1 MRIKLLHAAALAAL
15 TTLSTSAA
23 YAAQPLLPTA
33 AGDQVPTRLVSLP
46 APSGTIERKPVS
58 FSWALDPNLAL
69 AQPDPYLSTSR
80 EYWLTVDGSELNR
93 GVSLA
98 MSSPGALVRISPA
111 RGAKPLRSADFAM
124 TSHGRR
130 VTVDRAADAEALR
143 RAGMDASA
151 GTQVLRLG
159 AGSGAGPSI
168 LRAQNASG
176 RYVVHVFEPNSDQ
189 LLFARPDRDHALA
202 GQQMRV
208 VIGSTANGRRAA
220 LRSSALLVAP
230 DGSSQKVS
238 VRNTNGGGQEAVF
251 NLPTQVRQGGGLWE
265 LQVFSDIGGTPR
277 DIRTAF
283 AVAQPTARFA
293 GSYALDAS
301 HLRVSL
307 PLQAGSPGRY
317 EARGTLYASAP
328 DGSLRAVSEAHSAAW
343 MNAGNGSLVLQ
354 FDRAHIPAG
363 YGAPFEL
370 RQLELNDQGR
380 MVPIES
386 HARAARF

>member
-1 MRIKLLHAAALAAL
+1 MRISKLHAAALAAL
-15 TTLSTSAA
+15 STFAMAA
-23 YAAQPLLPTA
+23 AHAAQPLLPSA

-46 APSGTIERKPVS
+46 APTGAIERKPVS
-58 FSWALDPNLAL
+58 FAWKLDPNLAL
-69 AQPDPYLSTSR
+69 SQPDPFLATSR
-80 EYWLTVDGSELNR
+80 EYWLTVDGAELNR
-93 GVSLA
+93 GLSLK

-111 RGAKPLRSADFAM
+111 RGAKPLRATDFAV
-124 TSHGRR
+124 SSQGRR

-151 GTQVLRLG
+151 GTQVLHLG
-159 AGSGAGPSI
+159 AGSGAGASV
-168 LRAQNASG
+168 LRTQNASG

-189 LLFARPDRDHALA
+189 LLFARADRDHALA
-202 GQQMRV
+202 GQPMRV
-208 VIGSTANGRRAA
+208 VIGATATGRRAD

-230 DGSSQKVS
+230 DGSSQKVT
-238 VRNTNGGGQEAVF
+238 VRSMAGGGQEAVF
-251 NLPTQVRQGGGLWE
+251 NLPTRARQGGGLWE
-265 LQVFSDIGGTPR
+265 LQVFSDMGGTPR

-293 GSYALDAS
+293 GSYALDTS
-301 HLRVSL
+301 RLRVSL
-307 PLQAGSPGRY
+307 PVQAASPGRY

-328 DGSLRAVSEAHSAAW
+328 DGSLRPVSEAHSAAW
-343 MNAGNGSLVLQ
+343 MSAGNGSLVLQ
-354 FDRAHIPAG
+354 FERSHLPAG

-380 MVPIES
+380 MAPIES

>member
-1 MRIKLLHAAALAAL
+1 MRPQILHAAALAAL
-15 TTLSTSAA
+15 TTFALPAA
-23 YAAQPLLPTA
+23 QAAQPLLPAA

-46 APSGTIERKPVS
+46 APTGMIERKPVS
-58 FSWALDPNLAL
+58 FSWALDPNLSL
-69 AQPDPYLSTSR
+69 SQPAPYLSTSR

-111 RGAKPLRSADFAM
+111 RDARALRSSDF
-124 TSHGRR
+124 TVSTQGRR
-130 VTVDRAADAEALR
+130 VAVDRAADAEALR

-159 AGSGAGPSI
+159 AGSNAGPTI
-168 LRAQNASG
+168 LRAQHASG

-189 LLFARPDRDHALA
+189 LLYARPDRDHALA
-202 GQQMRV
+202 GQPMRV
-208 VIGSTANGRRAA
+208 MIGSTANGHRGN

-230 DGSSQKVS
+230 DGSSQKVT
-238 VRNTNGGGQEAVF
+238 VRNVAGGGQEAVF
-251 NLPTQVRQGGGLWE
+251 NLPSQARQGGGLWE
-265 LQVFSDIGGTPR
+265 LQVFSDISGIPR

-283 AVAQPTARFA
+283 SVAQPTARFI
-293 GSYALDAS
+293 GSFALDAS
-301 HLRVSL
+301 RLRVSL
-307 PLQAGSPGRY
+307 PVQAASPGRY

-328 DGSLRAVSEAHSAAW
+328 DGSLRPVSEAHAAAW

-354 FDRAHIPAG
+354 FERAHVPAG

-380 MVPIES
+380 MAPIES